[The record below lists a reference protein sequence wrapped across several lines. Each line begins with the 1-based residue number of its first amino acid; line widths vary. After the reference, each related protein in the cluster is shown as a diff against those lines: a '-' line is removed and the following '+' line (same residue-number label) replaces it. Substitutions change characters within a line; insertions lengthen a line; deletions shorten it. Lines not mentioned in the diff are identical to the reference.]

1 MKTYKFW
8 NPDHVVNYLRT
19 NVIDPH
25 TCTAAELTKVETDTF
40 HGHGR
45 ISTDILLID
54 DKQAEAVRTLFLN
67 ETVYEELRYEDI
79 KEDV

>member
-8 NPDHVVNYLRT
+8 NPSHVINYLRT

-54 DKQAEAVRTLFLN
+54 DKQAAAVRTLFLN
-67 ETVYEELRYEDI
+67 ETVYEELRYEEI